1 MKPVRSLIRGAAL
14 LYLILF
20 MPSVQAEG
28 VTDLTGGNVTTE
40 GDVARDGSK
49 TAPGGGASFKV
60 GPGSKAL
67 IKLRDTDGSG
77 RVSFFVY
84 DDGTVASPDKVK
96 SVGPRWGTT
105 ESTGRVFVGSIMYA
119 KFLQPEGS
127 LCLVDTDPREKQ
139 AWLPVKFLGPR
150 GVAVWKKW
158 EFFFDSQAGVRVLVD
173 GKAVPEK
180 YFDWKTSKVS
190 GFNGIVLMGDATAG
204 PSAQTIWVGDLSY
217 DLGPP
222 MAVKPGSLPP
232 PAPPALPQPKGPAP
246 EEVTEESSEPPV
258 FGKMAGYVPKPT
270 LLEDLKNLKVPLV
283 EGYDSVHP
291 RLVFSA
297 GDKESLLKRS
307 AENPVLWNA
316 VLASAKGVKSVD
328 SIPTP
333 EVVRSGSKYWRI
345 ERVQSAALAWF
356 VTGDREYLD
365 GAVRW
370 MVAHCKEPVWGDTYR
385 PNLDLVASWYLYHI
399 AIAYDILKNEMG
411 EADRKIV
418 RDGLA
423 EHARY
428 IYAHLDPHDTKEK
441 IRYDQNHTY
450 IPTVGMMAAALALL
464 EDVPESKFWL
474 TRAYAVLRR
483 CRYVLSEDGYYYE
496 GYGYW
501 TYALNWHARGA
512 ELLERATGEKMFE
525 LPALRDTWKFGL
537 HLSLPGMPGAFD
549 VGDSGGWGEDGKRTS
564 SKVTNYAMLW
574 KIASK
579 NGSGPSRTVGDLY
592 AARAQDLDY
601 PATSF
606 LWFDPAVAPK
616 PLEQIEPFHY
626 FPDHGVIAW
635 RSGWDAEATCYLFRC
650 GPPLG
655 HKALEK
661 LGQFSDW
668 IMNCGHVHPDIG
680 AFWMYAKGT
689 YLAVGTGYTSE
700 KWTRDHNTLL
710 VDDKGQGMDGSYHN
724 ERGIPYADLA
734 QARINAQFLSKEYGY
749 ASGDFGMAYK
759 RLAPGVKLRRSILM
773 TRRWLLLVDDMEASE
788 PRKLSWLCHSD
799 GEFKLEG
806 SAHIARQPK
815 AALAVVSLA
824 PANIVAKPEPT
835 MVMAGTSPVRGKL
848 TQRGFKL
855 VLSAPEPSG
864 KTRFINLLLPLGS
877 GEKMPEV
884 GPVKDENNVV
894 SFALKWPDGKTET
907 VRVDLNWK
915 SGGTAG
921 PANIGIK

>member
-1 MKPVRSLIRGAAL
+1 MKPVLSLIPGAAL
-14 LYLILF
+14 LGLILF
-20 MPSVQAEG
+20 MPSARAES
-28 VTDLTGGNVTTE
+28 VTDLTGRKVMMEGAVTP
-40 GDVARDGSK
+40 DGSK
-49 TAPGGGASFKV
+49 TTPGGGTSFKV
-60 GPGSKAL
+60 GPGGKFM

-77 RVSFFVY
+77 RVSFSVY
-84 DDGTVASPDKVK
+84 DDATVASPDKVK

-105 ESTGRVFVGSIMYA
+105 ESNGRVFVGSIMYA

-127 LCLVDTDPREKQ
+127 LCLVDTDPKEKQ
-139 AWLPVKFLGPR
+139 AWLALKFIGPR
-150 GVAVWKKW
+150 GTAGWKKW
-158 EFFFDSQAGVRVLVD
+158 EFVFDPQTGVKVSVD
-173 GKAVPEK
+173 GKPVPEK

-190 GFNGIVLMGDATAG
+190 GFNGLVFYGDDSPAATA
-204 PSAQTIWVGDLSY
+204 QTVWVGDMLF

-232 PAPPALPQPKGPAP
+232 SAPPALPQPKGPAP
-246 EEVTEESSEPPV
+246 EEVTEKSTEPPIL
-258 FGKMAGYVPKPT
+258 GKMAGFTPGPT
-270 LLEDLKNLKVPLV
+270 LLDDLKNLKVPLV
-283 EGYDSVHP
+283 QGYAAQHP
-291 RLVFSA
+291 RLIFSP
-297 GDKESLLKRS
+297 GDKADLVKRA
-307 AENPVLWNA
+307 AENKILWDA
-316 VLASAKGVKSVD
+316 VLASAKSLKSPD
-328 SIPTP
+328 SVPAP
-333 EVVRSGSKYWRI
+333 EVIRSGAKYWRI

-356 VTGDREYLD
+356 VTSDREYLD

-399 AIAYDILKNEMG
+399 AIAYDILKNEMS
-411 EADRKIV
+411 EADRKLV

-428 IYAHLDPHDTKEK
+428 IHAHHDPYDTKEK

-450 IPTVGMMAAALALL
+450 IPMVALTAASLGLL
-464 EDVPESKFWL
+464 EDVPESKHWM

-483 CRYVLSEDGYYYE
+483 SRYVLSEDGYYYE

-512 ELLERATGEKMFE
+512 ELLERATGERMFE
-525 LPALRDTWKFGL
+525 IPALRDTWKFGL
-537 HLSLPGMPGAFD
+537 HLSLPGLPGAYD
-549 VGDSGGWGEDGKRTS
+549 IGDAGGWAEDGSRTMM
-564 SKVTNYAMLW
+564 KVTNYAMLW
-574 KIASK
+574 KIATK
-579 NGSGPSRTVGDLY
+579 NASGPSRAVGDLY
-592 AARAQDLDY
+592 AARTQDLDY

-606 LWFDPAVAPK
+606 LWFDPAVAPT
-616 PLEQIEPFHY
+616 PLEQIEPYHY
-626 FPDHGVIAW
+626 FDDHGVVAW
-635 RSGWDAEATCYLFRC
+635 RSGWNAEATCYLFRC

-655 HKALEK
+655 HKALAK
-661 LGQFSDW
+661 LDQFKDW

-689 YLAVGTGYTSE
+689 YLAVGTGYTAE

-710 VDDKGQGMDGSYHN
+710 VDDKGQGMDGAYHN
-724 ERGIPYADLA
+724 ERGIPYTDLD
-734 QARINAQFLSKEYGY
+734 QARINAQYLSKDYGY

-759 RLAPGVKLRRSILM
+759 RMAPGVKLRRSILM
-773 TRRWLLLVDDMEASE
+773 TQRWLLLVDDMEASE

-799 GEFKLEG
+799 GEFKPEG

-815 AALAVVSLA
+815 ASLAVVSLA

-835 MVMAGTSPVRGKL
+835 MVMAGTAPSRGKL

-864 KTRFINLLLPLGS
+864 KIRFINLLLPLGS
-877 GEKMPEV
+877 TDKMPEV

-894 SFALKWPDGKTET
+894 SFALKWPDGKNET

-921 PANIGIK
+921 PANIGLK